1 MLTAIR
7 TKASSWIIKVLL
19 FLLVGSFALWGIG
32 DVISGLQREPA
43 VATVNGEDIP
53 TAEYM
58 QALRKVISQYESQ
71 TGQTFSYQ
79 EMKLRNIDQR
89 IIDNLIERKLLHALA
104 ADLNIGITDPF
115 VSTIL
120 TNLPIF
126 KNQMGVFDP
135 VLYQAYLRSNGLTSD
150 EFIQQFKD
158 KILSATAFGS
168 VLGDIKTPDVLA
180 KNIYQYRNEKRV
192 VETFVMDF
200 DQIEDVGIPSDTEID
215 SFYNLVKHT
224 YLTPERRNIVIAK
237 LSIKNLVADLVT
249 NMSFREEDL
258 HQEYD
263 NNIAIFHKNEK
274 RSIEQIVFTTKEQAE
289 DAYQKLQNGQ
299 SFTEFSVNLTGTS
312 PIFIGQIEKSTPVL
326 GLSSDIIQSA
336 FSLKDGEISK
346 PVNGVAGWHIIRLVQ
361 IQPENKIGF
370 AEAIPQLKMMLA
382 RNEAEI
388 LADKR
393 RVLFEDQLAAGDN
406 FLDAAKAA
414 EFEVVEVSQLTMDAN
429 TTQKLSEI
437 LGHPVDRPTLLQI
450 TRLNQGQYSNV
461 LITAGGDYASFFVEN
476 IAPSTPRPL
485 LEVREELIKGW
496 QQQQKLQK
504 AVEKIEGIIGQ
515 AATQDFA
522 SIASQVKATVITSEP
537 LNRNKPDQQANID
550 AILNSRIFS
559 MSKIGEIIYQ
569 PAEGYLVV
577 AKLTEI
583 QKPDVDVESEDYKD
597 LRATLSA
604 EFSNDIGEQLI
615 DYLKIFY
622 KAEINQEV
630 LDKAFQ

>member
-1 MLTAIR
+1 MLKAIR

-32 DVISGLQREPA
+32 DIIRGFQRDPA
-43 VATVNGEDIP
+43 IATVNGEDIP
-53 TAEYM
+53 TVEYI
-58 QALRKVISQYESQ
+58 QALRKVISQYERQ

-89 IIDNLIERKLLHALA
+89 IIDNLIERKLLNALA
-104 ADLNIGITDPF
+104 ADLNIGITDPII
-115 VSTIL
+115 SKIL

-135 VLYQAYLRSNGLTSD
+135 ALYQAYLRSNGLTSN
-150 EFIQQFKD
+150 EFIQQSKD
-158 KILSATAFGS
+158 QILSATAFGS
-168 VLGDIKTPDVLA
+168 ALGDIETPDILA
-180 KNIYQYRNEKRV
+180 KNIYQFRNEKRV

-200 DQIEDVGIPSDTEID
+200 DQIEDPGMPSDTEID
-215 SFYNLVKHT
+215 NFYNIVKQT
-224 YLTPERRNIVIAK
+224 RLTPERRNIIIAK
-237 LSIKNLVADLVT
+237 LSIKNLAADLAT

-263 NNIAIFHKNEK
+263 NNIPIFHKNEK

-299 SFTEFSVNLTGTS
+299 SFTEFAVNLTGTS
-312 PIFIGQIEKSTPVL
+312 PIFIEQIEKSTPVL
-326 GLSSDIIQSA
+326 GLSSDVIESA

-346 PVNGVAGWHIIRLVQ
+346 PVNGIAGWHIIRLVR
-361 IQPENKIGF
+361 IQPENKVGF

-414 EFEVVEVSQLTMDAN
+414 EFEVVEVSQLTMDAG
-429 TTQKLSEI
+429 TAQKLSEI
-437 LGHPVDRPTLLQI
+437 LGYPIDRTTLLQI
-450 TRLNQGQYSNV
+450 TRLNQGQYSNM
-461 LITAGGDYASFFVEN
+461 LITAAGDYTSFFVEK
-476 IAPSTPRPL
+476 IDLSTPRPL
-485 LEVREELIKGW
+485 LEVREELIKQW
-496 QQQQKLQK
+496 QSQQKLQK
-504 AVEKIEGIIGQ
+504 ATEKIESVIGQ
-515 AATQDFA
+515 AANQDFL
-522 SIASQVKATVITSEP
+522 SIASQVKGTVITSSA
-537 LNRNKPDQQANID
+537 LTRNKLDQQANID

-559 MSKIGEIIYQ
+559 MTKIGEIIYQ
-569 PAEGYLVV
+569 PSENYIVV

-583 QKPDVDVESEDYKD
+583 QKPDVNVESEDYKD

-615 DYLKIFY
+615 DYLKSFY
-622 KAEINQEV
+622 HVEINQEV

>member
-32 DVISGLQREPA
+32 DIIRGFQRDPA
-43 VATVNGEDIP
+43 IATVNGEDIP
-53 TAEYM
+53 TVEYI
-58 QALRKVISQYESQ
+58 QALRKVISQYERQ

-89 IIDNLIERKLLHALA
+89 IIDNLIERKLLNALA
-104 ADLNIGITDPF
+104 ADLNIGITDPII
-115 VSTIL
+115 SKIL

-135 VLYQAYLRSNGLTSD
+135 ALYQAYLRSNGLTSN
-150 EFIQQFKD
+150 EFIQQSKD
-158 KILSATAFGS
+158 QILSATAFGS
-168 VLGDIKTPDVLA
+168 ALGDIETPDILA
-180 KNIYQYRNEKRV
+180 KNIYQFRNEKRV

-200 DQIEDVGIPSDTEID
+200 DQIEDPGMPSDTEID
-215 SFYNLVKHT
+215 NFYNIVKQT
-224 YLTPERRNIVIAK
+224 RLTPERRNIIIAK
-237 LSIKNLVADLVT
+237 LSIKNLAADLAT

-263 NNIAIFHKNEK
+263 NNIPIFHKNEK

-299 SFTEFSVNLTGTS
+299 SFTEFAVNLTGTS
-312 PIFIGQIEKSTPVL
+312 PIFIEQIEKSTSVL
-326 GLSSDIIQSA
+326 GLSSDVIESA

-346 PVNGVAGWHIIRLVQ
+346 PVNGIAGWHIIRLVR
-361 IQPENKIGF
+361 IQPENKVGF

-414 EFEVVEVSQLTMDAN
+414 EFEVVEVSQLTMDAG
-429 TTQKLSEI
+429 TAQKLSEI
-437 LGHPVDRPTLLQI
+437 LGYPIDRTTLLQI
-450 TRLNQGQYSNV
+450 TRLNQGQYSNM
-461 LITAGGDYASFFVEN
+461 LITAAGDYTSFFVEK
-476 IAPSTPRPL
+476 IDLSTPRPL
-485 LEVREELIKGW
+485 LEVREELIKQW
-496 QQQQKLQK
+496 QSQQKLQK
-504 AVEKIEGIIGQ
+504 ATEKIESVIGQ
-515 AATQDFA
+515 AANQDFL
-522 SIASQVKATVITSEP
+522 SIASQVKGTVITSSA
-537 LNRNKPDQQANID
+537 LTRNKLDQQANID

-559 MSKIGEIIYQ
+559 MTKIGEIIYQ
-569 PAEGYLVV
+569 PSENYIVV

-583 QKPDVDVESEDYKD
+583 QKPDVNVESEDYKD

-615 DYLKIFY
+615 DYLKSFY
-622 KAEINQEV
+622 HVEINQEV

>member
-32 DVISGLQREPA
+32 DIIRGFQRDPA
-43 VATVNGEDIP
+43 IATVNGEDIP
-53 TAEYM
+53 TVEYI
-58 QALRKVISQYESQ
+58 QALRKVISQYERQ

-89 IIDNLIERKLLHALA
+89 IIDNLIERKLLNALA
-104 ADLNIGITDPF
+104 ADLNIGITDPII
-115 VSTIL
+115 SKIL

-135 VLYQAYLRSNGLTSD
+135 ALYQAYLRSNGLTSN
-150 EFIQQFKD
+150 EFIQQSKD
-158 KILSATAFGS
+158 QILSATAFGS
-168 VLGDIKTPDVLA
+168 ALGDIETPDILA
-180 KNIYQYRNEKRV
+180 KNIYQFRNEKRV

-200 DQIEDVGIPSDTEID
+200 DQIEDPGMPSDTEID
-215 SFYNLVKHT
+215 NFYNIVKQT
-224 YLTPERRNIVIAK
+224 RLTPERRNIIIAK
-237 LSIKNLVADLVT
+237 LSIKNLAADLAT

-263 NNIAIFHKNEK
+263 NNIPIFHKNEK

-299 SFTEFSVNLTGTS
+299 SFTEFAVNLTGTS
-312 PIFIGQIEKSTPVL
+312 PIFIEQIEKSTPVL
-326 GLSSDIIQSA
+326 GLSSDVIESA
-336 FSLKDGEISK
+336 FSLRDGEISK
-346 PVNGVAGWHIIRLVQ
+346 PVNGIAGWHIIRLVR
-361 IQPENKIGF
+361 IQPENKVGF

-414 EFEVVEVSQLTMDAN
+414 EFEVVEVSQLTMDAG
-429 TTQKLSEI
+429 TAQKLSEI
-437 LGHPVDRPTLLQI
+437 LGYPIDRTTLLQI
-450 TRLNQGQYSNV
+450 TRLNQGQYSNM
-461 LITAGGDYASFFVEN
+461 LITAAGDYTSFFVEK
-476 IAPSTPRPL
+476 IDLSTPRPL
-485 LEVREELIKGW
+485 LEVREELIKQW
-496 QQQQKLQK
+496 QSQQKLQK
-504 AVEKIEGIIGQ
+504 ATEKIESVIGQ
-515 AATQDFA
+515 AANQDFL
-522 SIASQVKATVITSEP
+522 SIASQVKGTVITSSA
-537 LNRNKPDQQANID
+537 LTRNKLDQQANID

-559 MSKIGEIIYQ
+559 MTKIGEIIYQ
-569 PAEGYLVV
+569 PSENYIVV

-583 QKPDVDVESEDYKD
+583 QKPDVNVESEDYKD

-615 DYLKIFY
+615 DYLKSFY
-622 KAEINQEV
+622 HVEINQEV

>member
-32 DVISGLQREPA
+32 DIIRGFQRDPA
-43 VATVNGEDIP
+43 IATVNGEDIP
-53 TAEYM
+53 TVEYI
-58 QALRKVISQYESQ
+58 QALRKVISQYERQ

-89 IIDNLIERKLLHALA
+89 IIDNLIERKLLNALA
-104 ADLNIGITDPF
+104 ADLNIGITDPII
-115 VSTIL
+115 SKIL

-135 VLYQAYLRSNGLTSD
+135 ALYQAYLRSNGLTSN
-150 EFIQQFKD
+150 EFIQQSKD
-158 KILSATAFGS
+158 QILSATAFGS
-168 VLGDIKTPDVLA
+168 ALGDIETPDILA
-180 KNIYQYRNEKRV
+180 KNIYQFRNEKRV

-200 DQIEDVGIPSDTEID
+200 DQIEDPGMPSDTEID
-215 SFYNLVKHT
+215 NFYNIVKQT
-224 YLTPERRNIVIAK
+224 RLTPERRNIIIAK
-237 LSIKNLVADLVT
+237 LSIKNLAADLVT

-263 NNIAIFHKNEK
+263 NNIPIFHKNEK

-299 SFTEFSVNLTGTS
+299 SFTEFAVNLTGTS
-312 PIFIGQIEKSTPVL
+312 PIFIEQIEKSTPVL
-326 GLSSDIIQSA
+326 GLSSDVIESA

-346 PVNGVAGWHIIRLVQ
+346 PVNGIAGWHIIRLVR
-361 IQPENKIGF
+361 IQPENKVGF

-414 EFEVVEVSQLTMDAN
+414 EFEVVEVSQLTMDAG
-429 TTQKLSEI
+429 TAQKLSEI
-437 LGHPVDRPTLLQI
+437 LGYPIDRTTLLQI
-450 TRLNQGQYSNV
+450 TRLNQGQYSNM
-461 LITAGGDYASFFVEN
+461 LITAAGDYTSFFVEK
-476 IAPSTPRPL
+476 IDLSTPRPL
-485 LEVREELIKGW
+485 LEVREELIKQW
-496 QQQQKLQK
+496 QSQQKLQK
-504 AVEKIEGIIGQ
+504 ATEKIESVIGQ
-515 AATQDFA
+515 AANQDFL
-522 SIASQVKATVITSEP
+522 SIASQVKGTVITSSA
-537 LNRNKPDQQANID
+537 LTRNKLDQQANID

-559 MSKIGEIIYQ
+559 MTKIGEIIYQ
-569 PAEGYLVV
+569 PSENYIVV

-583 QKPDVDVESEDYKD
+583 QKPDVNVESEDYKD

-615 DYLKIFY
+615 DYLKSFY
-622 KAEINQEV
+622 HVEINQEV

>member
-32 DVISGLQREPA
+32 DIVRGFQRDPA

-53 TAEYM
+53 TVEYI

-89 IIDNLIERKLLHALA
+89 IIDNLIERRLLHALA

-120 TNLPIF
+120 TNLPVF

-135 VLYQAYLRSNGLTSD
+135 ALYQAYLRSNGLTSD

-158 KILSATAFGS
+158 QILSATAFGS
-168 VLGDIKTPDVLA
+168 VLSDIKTPDVLA

-192 VETFVMDF
+192 VETFVMAF

-215 SFYNLVKHT
+215 NFYNLVKHT
-224 YLTPERRNIVIAK
+224 HLTPERRNIVIAK

-263 NNIAIFHKNEK
+263 NNIAIFHKKEK

-289 DAYQKLQNGQ
+289 DAYQKLQDGQ
-299 SFTEFSVNLTGTS
+299 SFTEFSVNVTGTS
-312 PIFIGQIEKSTPVL
+312 PIFIGQIEKSAPVL
-326 GLSSDIIQSA
+326 GLSTDIIQSA

-346 PVNGVAGWHIIRLVQ
+346 PINGIAGWHIIRLVQ
-361 IQPENKIGF
+361 IQPESKVSF
-370 AEAIPQLKMMLA
+370 EEAVPQLKMMLA

-406 FLDAAKAA
+406 FLAAAKAA
-414 EFEVVEVSQLTMDAN
+414 EFEVVEVSQLAIDAS
-429 TTQKLSEI
+429 TTQKLSDI
-437 LGHPVDRPTLLQI
+437 LGHTIDRTTLLQI

-461 LITAGGDYASFFVEN
+461 LITAAGDYSSFFVEN

-485 LEVREELIKGW
+485 LEIREELIKEW

-504 AVEKIEGIIGQ
+504 AVQKIEEIIGQ
-515 AATQDFA
+515 AAAQDFA
-522 SIASQVKATVITSEP
+522 SIASQVKATVITSDP
-537 LNRNKPDQQANID
+537 LSRNKPDQRANID

-583 QKPDVDVESEDYKD
+583 QKPDVDVEGEDYKD

-615 DYLKIFY
+615 DYLKYFY